1 MKLSEFKK
9 LIRQSVMEEVNEDQN
24 ISNVDSYYGFL
35 SEEPIDEN
43 ALDRIEQAIKSGKI
57 NPKTVEAAAKKAQS
71 GDSSE
76 LAALMVIG
84 QGFTKLEE
92 AEEEEE
98 ITDTEV
104 DITEPAPEAPD
115 MGAGDMTSFASEPT
129 YTPEEAEVMDS
140 LDNALKQAQD
150 LGDEKLSTLIGN
162 IITYFTRQ
170 HVVKEGSAGRKK
182 HYKGAVKD
190 DKDQISKLKKDMKF
204 DKKQLQKESLE
215 ILKMKKLAGLLKEG
229 EYAKALLRENLD
241 YTFEEL
247 KGKTVILALIEDG
260 DENKEFIVINTPED
274 YRELEKTVKEYEDE
288 GILDE
293 YYPVLNKGQRLR
305 EEKNL
310 TPLQQYIYDYEIEIS
325 DKEFVDQELENIKKL
340 NTPQDVY
347 NYYAVYR
354 GWEQDKDFKNDLKNI
369 YRQVS
374 KKFIKEENSDVY
386 MSFDKENWFDKED
399 KPYAGG
405 FDFDYDEETFD
416 DFDSFISKY
425 SDKQR
430 SFRPSDKSIFDTY
443 KNKYNN
449 MMMRKRK

>member
-129 YTPEEAEVMDS
+129 YTPEEAEVIDS

-170 HVVKEGSAGRKK
+170 HVVK
-182 HYKGAVKD
+182 
-190 DKDQISKLKKDMKF
+190 
-204 DKKQLQKESLE
+204 
-215 ILKMKKLAGLLKEG
+215 
-229 EYAKALLRENLD
+229 
-241 YTFEEL
+241 
-247 KGKTVILALIEDG
+247 
-260 DENKEFIVINTPED
+260 
-274 YRELEKTVKEYEDE
+274 
-288 GILDE
+288 
-293 YYPVLNKGQRLR
+293 
-305 EEKNL
+305 
-310 TPLQQYIYDYEIEIS
+310 
-325 DKEFVDQELENIKKL
+325 
-340 NTPQDVY
+340 
-347 NYYAVYR
+347 
-354 GWEQDKDFKNDLKNI
+354 
-369 YRQVS
+369 
-374 KKFIKEENSDVY
+374 
-386 MSFDKENWFDKED
+386 
-399 KPYAGG
+399 
-405 FDFDYDEETFD
+405 
-416 DFDSFISKY
+416 
-425 SDKQR
+425 
-430 SFRPSDKSIFDTY
+430 
-443 KNKYNN
+443 
-449 MMMRKRK
+449 